1 MSEKI
6 IITISREYGSGGRLV
21 GKKLAQLLN
30 IPFYDN
36 ELITLA
42 AEKTGLSKDYFKD
55 AESSSVG
62 NMLLSLSNLLPNNSP
77 HEIYGLPLNEKIFL
91 VQSQV
96 IRDVAE
102 KGSCVI
108 IGRCAD
114 YVLKDNPYCTNV
126 FIHADMKDKIR
137 RTVDV
142 YELTEKN
149 VEYTIV
155 KTDKRRANYY
165 SYFTNQKWGQAENY
179 ELILNSSKI
188 GIDNAAEVIKTYVLL
203 KQNNIS

>member
-21 GKKLAQLLN
+21 GKKLAELFD

-42 AEKTGLSKDYFKD
+42 AEKTGLSKDYFKE
-55 AESSSVG
+55 AESASVG
-62 NMLLSLSNLLPNNSP
+62 NILLSLSNLLPNNSP

-114 YVLKDNPYCTNV
+114 YVLKDDPDCINV
-126 FIHADMKDKIR
+126 FIHADKEDKIR
-137 RTVDV
+137 RV
-142 YELTEKN
+142 TEEYQLPAKN
-149 VEYTIV
+149 IEYTIA

-165 SYFTNQKWGQAENY
+165 SYFSNQKWGQADNY
-179 ELILNSSKI
+179 ELILNTSKI
-188 GIDNAAEVIKTYVLL
+188 GIDNAAEVIKTYITL
-203 KQNNIS
+203 KQQYK

>member
-62 NMLLSLSNLLPNNSP
+62 NILFSLSNLLPNNSP

-96 IRDVAE
+96 IRDLAE
-102 KGSCVI
+102 KGSCVM

-114 YVLKDNPYCTNV
+114 YILKDNPHCTNV
-126 FIHADMKDKIR
+126 FIHADMQDRIR
-137 RTVDV
+137 RVVDV
-142 YELTEKN
+142 YELPANN

-155 KTDKRRANYY
+155 RTDKRRANYY
-165 SYFTNQKWGQAENY
+165 SYFTHQKWGQAENY

-203 KQNNIS
+203 KQQNQN